1 MPYYTSFHYTEDLEG
16 QTPAA
21 PEQGFEGEDVQ
32 HEDMDTMTGDWRRE
46 YGPKGP
52 PKHPGQRKR
61 KSNPMPKA
69 PQCWLV
75 PW

>member
-52 PKHPGQRKR
+52 PEQGFEGEDVQHED
-61 KSNPMPKA
+61 MDT
-69 PQCWLV
+69 
-75 PW
+75 